1 MKFIQA
7 ANFTK
12 LGRERT
18 IRYIVLHSMESGET
32 DMVAENVAAWFAGPN
47 APKASAHYCVD
58 RDSAVQCVQ
67 DNDVAWHAPGL
78 NSLSIGIEMAG
89 KASQT
94 AAEWADAYSFQM
106 LNMAAALVASLCRKY
121 SIPVRAVGPSGLLM
135 DMPGIT
141 THAAVSEAFKKSDHW
156 DPGPNF
162 PLNKFIDTV
171 RGMSGD

>member
-1 MKFIQA
+1 MKFVQA
-7 ANFTK
+7 VNYTK
-12 LGRERT
+12 LGRKRT
-18 IRYIVLHSMESGET
+18 IRYVVLHSMESQET
-32 DMVAENVAAWFAGPN
+32 DATAENVAAWFASDK
-47 APKASAHYCVD
+47 APQASAHYCVD
-58 RDSAVQCVQ
+58 RESVIQCVD

-89 KASQT
+89 RASQT
-94 AAEWADAYSFQM
+94 AAEWDDPYSFQM
-106 LNMAAALVASLCRKY
+106 MNLAAALVANLCKKY
-121 SIPVRAVGPSGLLM
+121 DIPVRAVGPSGLLM

-141 THAAVSEAFKKSDHW
+141 THAAVSEAFKKSTHW